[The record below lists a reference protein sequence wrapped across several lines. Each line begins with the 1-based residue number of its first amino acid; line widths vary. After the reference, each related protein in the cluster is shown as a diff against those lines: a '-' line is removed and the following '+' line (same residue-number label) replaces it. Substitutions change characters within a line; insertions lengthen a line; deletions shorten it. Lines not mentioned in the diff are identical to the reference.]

1 VKEVD
6 DMRKYVVLIV
16 MFVAMVAAVNLEARE
31 LVISPSRVETIVSP
45 TEERDARVLVFF
57 ELPPE
62 LLTGKLTVDN
72 AILVFDAQVAG
83 ADFGLLH
90 IFPVTKA
97 WTTEQAVAWS
107 SPWDKA
113 GGDYTQ
119 GIAGR
124 SITMKAAEGEKRVS
138 SNVTFIVM
146 EWLSGKLVNNGLI
159 LVPSEQDLL
168 NSSVRYRLQK
178 GSVKLKIEC
187 TESRVH

>member
-1 VKEVD
+1 
-6 DMRKYVVLIV
+6 MRKSIVLIV
-16 MFVAMVAAVNLEARE
+16 MLAALAAAANPEARE
-31 LVISPSRVETIVSP
+31 LVVSPSRVETIVSP

-57 ELPPE
+57 ELPQE

-72 AILVFDAQVAG
+72 AVLVFDAQVAD

-97 WTTEQAVAWS
+97 WGTEQTVAWS
-107 SPWDKA
+107 SPWEKA

-119 GIAGR
+119 RIAGK
-124 SITMKAAEGEKRVS
+124 SVTMKAAEGEKKVS

-146 EWLSGKLVNNGLI
+146 DWLSGRLANNGLI

-168 NSSVRYRLQK
+168 SSSVRYSLQK
-178 GSVKLKIEC
+178 GSIKLKIEC
-187 TESRVH
+187 IEARAR